1 MNEFIQILEEQG
13 YDSHWDAGQGILVI
27 DNAKQ
32 SEFKRIRKILEKAKY
47 KGSFSVPKDR
57 LAFDLNTQQWFQR
70 QSSRYADHIMTFV
83 MMVLL
88 FATFIWR
95 S

>member
-1 MNEFIQILEEQG
+1 MNKVILMG
-13 YDSHWDAGQGILVI
+13 
-27 DNAKQ
+27 
-32 SEFKRIRKILEKAKY
+32 
-47 KGSFSVPKDR
+47 R